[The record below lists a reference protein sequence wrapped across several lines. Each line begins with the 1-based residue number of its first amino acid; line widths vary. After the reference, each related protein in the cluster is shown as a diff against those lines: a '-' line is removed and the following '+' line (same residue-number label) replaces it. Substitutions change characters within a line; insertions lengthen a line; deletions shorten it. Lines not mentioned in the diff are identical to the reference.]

1 LVDRKIQM
9 EGLEVIECESV
20 IVGAGVAGITS
31 AINLLSNNYENFL
44 ILEADDQIG
53 GRCKTIRIG
62 F

>member
-1 LVDRKIQM
+1 M

-62 F
+62 L